1 MAPKDRGF
9 PGGVPRFWF
18 WALGGHSEEK
28 RVDQGEGSTVNT
40 RMLAWPSYM
49 DLVVPRSR
57 RPSRKALED
66 RPFMPFGMA
75 LRGPL
80 PRTSSASYDSALL
93 LSRKISG
100 GRVSVLAW
108 LGAPPR
114 DFYGGEDR
122 RESLP
127 LEPRDPLQEEEDSSW
142 SPQRWAAKIAYGR
155 SFHFDSFPLTSHSF
169 CA

>member
-1 MAPKDRGF
+1 
-9 PGGVPRFWF
+9 
-18 WALGGHSEEK
+18 
-28 RVDQGEGSTVNT
+28 
-40 RMLAWPSYM
+40 
-49 DLVVPRSR
+49 
-57 RPSRKALED
+57 
-66 RPFMPFGMA
+66 MA

-80 PRTSSASYDSALL
+80 PRASSVSYDSALL

-114 DFYGGEDR
+114 DFYDGEDR
-122 RESLP
+122 GESSP
-127 LEPRDPLQEEEDSSW
+127 LEPRDPLQEAEGSSMF
-142 SPQRWAAKIAYGR
+142 PQRWAAKVAYAR

>member
-1 MAPKDRGF
+1 
-9 PGGVPRFWF
+9 
-18 WALGGHSEEK
+18 
-28 RVDQGEGSTVNT
+28 VNT

-49 DLVVPRSR
+49 DLVMPRSR
-57 RPSRKALED
+57 RPSRKAPEE
-66 RPFMPFGMA
+66 RSFMPFGMA

-80 PRTSSASYDSALL
+80 PRTSSVSYDSALL

-114 DFYGGEDR
+114 DFYDGEDR
-122 RESLP
+122 GESSP
-127 LEPRDPLQEEEDSSW
+127 LESRDPLQEEGGSPW
-142 SPQRWAAKIAYGR
+142 PPQRWAAKVAYAQ
-155 SFHFDSFPLTSHSF
+155 SFHFDSFPMTFHSF